1 MRLDVL
7 EELDAN
13 RDVNKPIF
21 SERMFT
27 NLADIA
33 SKNQDQYCE
42 LNKNVSLM
50 LARIKYAITEF
61 EDSQEMSRL

>member
-1 MRLDVL
+1 MKPDVL

-13 RDVNKPIF
+13 RDADKPIF

-33 SKNQDQYCE
+33 SKNQSQYCE

-50 LARIKYAITEF
+50 LARIKFAITEF
-61 EDSQEMSRL
+61 EDSQEMSKL